1 MTDASADFESRL
13 SACPA
18 CDAAPLAGRIAQT
31 GPARGD
37 IVLSLPTAHCAAC
50 ISDVERALRA
60 VPGVRDARVNL
71 TLRRVTVDAEGLTAP
86 DLIPVLDRI
95 GYEAHELDPG
105 ALSATA
111 ADRYGRDLLMRIGVS
126 G

>member
-37 IVLSLPTAHCAAC
+37 ILLSLPTAH
-50 ISDVERALRA
+50 
-60 VPGVRDARVNL
+60 
-71 TLRRVTVDAEGLTAP
+71 
-86 DLIPVLDRI
+86 
-95 GYEAHELDPG
+95 
-105 ALSATA
+105 
-111 ADRYGRDLLMRIGVS
+111 
-126 G
+126 